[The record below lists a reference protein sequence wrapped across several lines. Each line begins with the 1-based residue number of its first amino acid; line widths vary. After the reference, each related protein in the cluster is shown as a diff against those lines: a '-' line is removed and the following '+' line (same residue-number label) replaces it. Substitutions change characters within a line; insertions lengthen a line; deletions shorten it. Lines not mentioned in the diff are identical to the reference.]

1 MGSIDLGGSGMDTE
15 GKIVLI
21 GGTPAATITIGN
33 GAGSAA
39 VIKTGNIDGDGG
51 YQFTST
57 APVAVGDNVV
67 IKGTAGSATA
77 YLSEITVGEG
87 TSGGNII
94 TGGTTDFVI
103 SSATEVT
110 PTP

>member
-33 GAGSAA
+33 GADNAPA
-39 VIKTGNIDGDGG
+39 VIKTGNAASSDG
-51 YQFTST
+51 YQFT
-57 APVAVGDNVV
+57 
-67 IKGTAGSATA
+67 GTVPIGSNITIIG
-77 YLSEITVGEG
+77 SEENKLAELTRFE
-87 TSGGNII
+87 TDAAI
-94 TGGTTDFVI
+94 TGGTDDFVI

-110 PTP
+110 TP